1 MIDAAGGANALWE
14 SGRATAWLSN
24 AVSKFKLNTSVKN
37 VVICIGTNDI
47 YKSSAPIEDL
57 VSNLRMTFPSA
68 KLLVVQGTY
77 GNKVNWSKALQPIT
91 QKQVDTFYNK
101 FANMGVTVIT
111 PAIGNVPNAHD
122 SLPIFRTIGA
132 NINKNLK

>member
-1 MIDAAGGANALWE
+1 L
-14 SGRATAWLSN
+14 
-24 AVSKFKLNTSVKN
+24 
-37 VVICIGTNDI
+37 
-47 YKSSAPIEDL
+47 
-57 VSNLRMTFPSA
+57 
-68 KLLVVQGTY
+68 
-77 GNKVNWSKALQPIT
+77 SKALQPIT
-91 QKQVDTFYNK
+91 QKQVDAFYNK